1 MYTVYVLQSLKDKR
15 TYVGCTNNLER
26 RLQDHNTGQVQSTK
40 HRTPLKLIYKEEY
53 SDKNE
58 AFKREKHFKTSWG
71 RRQLR
76 KILAPLID

>member
-15 TYVGCTNNLER
+15 TYVGCTHDLGNRIKE
-26 RLQDHNTGQVQSTK
+26 HNYGEVQSTRARK
-40 HRTPLKLIYKEEY
+40 PLILIYKEKFE
-53 SDKNE
+53 DKYE

-76 KILAPLID
+76 KILENLDC

>member
-1 MYTVYVLQSLKDKR
+1 VYTVYVLRSLKDKR
-15 TYVGCTNNLER
+15 TYVGCTNDIKR

-40 HRTPLKLIYKEEY
+40 YRIPFKLVYKEEY
-53 SDKNE
+53 INRTV
-58 AFKREKHFKTSWG
+58 AFKREEHLKTSWG